1 MASSN
6 NLDVL
11 FADGELPFGPG
22 NGHLFIEQNALYG
35 SQAELPAIL
44 DFQARWPWPS
54 APGRS
59 GRLCRGRR
67 SGTGEVEVY
76 DRKKLAYANCAVKVI
91 VDGRKEFAN
100 LN

>member
-6 NLDVL
+6 NLDAL
-11 FADGELPFGPG
+11 FADGELPSPSAPG
-22 NGHLFIEQNALYG
+22 MVTSLWGRMLCMVPRTNSRPFLI
-35 SQAELPAIL
+35 
-44 DFQARWPWPS
+44 ARWPWPS
-54 APGRS
+54 ARGRS

-76 DRKKLAYANCAVKVI
+76 DRKKLAYANCAGKVI
-91 VDGRKEFAN
+91 IDGRKEFAN